1 MTVNQ
6 SELLISTIEELK
18 TPNQSEL
25 GSPLTDVQLKPEDVQ
40 RLQSLAEDLEA
51 KNPYRYPLL
60 YKPQLLD
67 GVWLLHYSTSQEIR
81 ALSRLKWGFK
91 VGKVYQVID
100 VASGSFLN
108 QAFVTHQ
115 LGLLSGFVLVTAVF
129 TAAKEDSPLP
139 DNKLNI
145 QFQKRYLAIT
155 KIGNISTPSLTPFK
169 VVEARNP
176 RGRIPSFKITYLD
189 ENLRIG
195 RGGDGGLYILSKSQD
210 NLLDYFSLTKENKKL
225 NDQPLNP

>member
-1 MTVNQ
+1 MLTKSND
-6 SELLISTIEELK
+6 LLSTIESLK
-18 TPNQSEL
+18 TPSQSKL
-25 GSPLTDVQLKPEDVQ
+25 GSPLTDVQLKPD
-40 RLQSLAEDLEA
+40 EA
-51 KNPYRYPLL
+51 KQIESLVDALETLNPYRYPLL

-81 ALSRLKWGFK
+81 ALTRLKWGFL

-100 VASGSFLN
+100 VASQSFLN
-108 QAFVTHQ
+108 QAFVTHR
-115 LGLLSGFVLVTAVF
+115 LALLSGFVLVTAVF
-129 TAAKEDSPLP
+129 TPATEDSPLP
-139 DNKLNI
+139 NDKLNI
-145 QFQKRYLAIT
+145 QFQQRYLAIT

-176 RGRIPSFKITYLD
+176 KGRVPSFKITYLD

-210 NLLDYFSLTKENKKL
+210 NLLDYFSFTKKKSKT
-225 NDQPLNP
+225 